1 MNGQLTTKHKKSTL
15 FCQTHL
21 INFDKTG
28 RGDSGKGLQGEGV
41 RAEEGELLPQRQ
53 LWLRHPGAH

>member
-28 RGDSGKGLQGEGV
+28 RGDSGEGLQGEGV
-41 RAEEGELLPQRQ
+41 RAEEGELLPQWQ
-53 LWLRHPGAH
+53 LRFRYPRTH